1 MVFPW
6 FLLAL
11 WLNMEA
17 LTRKLLSGSG
27 KVTQAAAGHQ
37 AGERCTAT
45 RADSH
50 VNQCSEIEPKSC
62 ENRSSPTVL
71 GTCLSEYNGSLNLN
85 KACLMAI
92 WVSEELIHSGA
103 HAHPGLGQELQ
114 PKGDTGSLGGCCTQG
129 RHAPPGPAHLAPPW
143 GGLWVS
149 TDTCQW
155 HTRSSPASTAHR
167 AQTAAF
173 QEQKTIS
180 GQLVWAVVASPSRAG
195 AQPFAANPRNRCWSQ
210 GEPVATLA
218 ASTGGLCALLLQGET
233 SVVQRS
239 TSLHLGNIQN
249 LEGLLLGS
257 EKL

>member
-17 LTRKLLSGSG
+17 LTGKLLSGSG

-71 GTCLSEYNGSLNLN
+71 GTCLSEYNSSLNLN

-103 HAHPGLGQELQ
+103 HAHPGQEQELQ
-114 PKGDTGSLGGCCTQG
+114 PKGDTGSLGWVLHPRQTCPSWPCTPRTTLRRLVGFHRYVSVAHKVISSKYCSPSTDSGIPRAEDYFWPAGLGCCCLSQ
-129 RHAPPGPAHLAPPW
+129 LSW
-143 GGLWVS
+143 GTALC
-149 TDTCQW
+149 CQ
-155 HTRSSPASTAHR
+155 P
-167 AQTAAF
+167 
-173 QEQKTIS
+173 QEQMLVPGRTS
-180 GQLVWAVVASPSRAG
+180 G
-195 AQPFAANPRNRCWSQ
+195 NPC
-210 GEPVATLA
+210 
-218 ASTGGLCALLLQGET
+218 C
-233 SVVQRS
+233 
-239 TSLHLGNIQN
+239 
-249 LEGLLLGS
+249 
-257 EKL
+257 